1 MITKNLST
9 LKIHNLTQTQYEREL
24 AAKNVDEDALYLT
37 PDDEN
42 YYTDTEIDALLADKA
57 DDTHNHDSAYD
68 TKGAANTALA
78 SAKTYVDEIKND
90 LLNGAGSAYDTLK
103 ELGDLIDDNTD
114 AIEALETIAT
124 GKANA
129 VHTHT
134 ASEISN
140 LTENLLDL
148 TYPIGAI
155 YLSVNNTSPASL
167 FGGTWEQ
174 IKDRFLLAAGSTYSA
189 GSTGGEAEHTLVYKE
204 LPETSG
210 AIIMHNASY
219 GTNIAG
225 VAGCFTASYINEGTY
240 RNGGGLLNADTTS
253 VGKINY
259 SNGGQ
264 GKAHNNMPPYLTVYI
279 WKRVA

>member
-9 LKIHNLTQTQYEREL
+9 LKINKLTQAQYEREL
-24 AAKNVDEDALYLT
+24 EAGNIDENALYLT
-37 PDDEN
+37 PDDED
-42 YYTDTEIDALLADKA
+42 YVAT
-57 DDTHNHDSAYD
+57 
-68 TKGAANTALA
+68 
-78 SAKTYVDEIKND
+78 AKTYTDEAVAAVKND
-90 LLNGAGSAYDTLK
+90 LLNGAGTAYDTLK

-134 ASEISN
+134 ASEISD
-140 LTENLLDL
+140 LAENLLDL

-189 GSTGGEAEHTLVYKE
+189 GATGGSANHTLSAAQMPSVTGRISFHGKYTGNMVAGASGAFYASSTISGKYATGTSTGSSANSIEVIE
-204 LPETSG
+204 
-210 AIIMHNASY
+210 
-219 GTNIAG
+219 
-225 VAGCFTASYINEGTY
+225 F
-240 RNGGGLLNADTTS
+240 D
-253 VGKINY
+253 
-259 SNGGQ
+259 NGGQ
-264 GKAHNNMPPYLTVYI
+264 GKAHNNMPPYLAVYI
-279 WKRVA
+279 